1 MVSSDPMGIA
11 PIAGLR
17 PAVLI
22 ETQPQLSEPSTG
34 SFAALLDGATVA
46 LQRADAS
53 AARLATSGG
62 GVAEAAVARA
72 KADVILEVAAIAASR
87 VSNAIS
93 TILQTQV

>member
-1 MVSSDPMGIA
+1 MANFEAASIA
-11 PIAGLR
+11 PIVGLR

-22 ETQPQLSEPSTG
+22 ETQPQVSEPSSG
-34 SFAALLDGATVA
+34 SFAALLDGATAA

-53 AARLATSGG
+53 AATLAATGG